1 MARRNNAALRD
12 ASADPATGAGFIHR
26 LSVVEELEA
35 LFAHLG
41 ELEPVDEAD
50 DFAETAVH
58 VRLLRPD
65 LAHAEG
71 RALPVIVVGAF
82 RVRHVELVRYA
93 RLDGPQH
100 AAFALARVILGE
112 QQLEPEHADHHG
124 PARRAS
130 GGALGR
136 LHALARGGCEPA
148 GHLLHLVGLDHVARL
163 HVLVALERHAALV
176 AARHLAH
183 VLFEAL
189 EARDPAVVHDH
200 VVAQEACLGAAQ
212 DLAIGYEAAR
222 HLADARDG

>member
-71 RALPVIVVGAF
+71 CALPVIVVGAF
-82 RVRHVELVRYA
+82 RDRDVELILYA

-100 AAFALARVILGE
+100 AAFALERVILGE

-130 GGALGR
+130 GRALGR
-136 LHALARGGCEPA
+136 LRALGRGGGEPA
-148 GHLLHLVGLDHVARL
+148 GPPLPPVGPRSVPPPPRPGAPR
-163 HVLVALERHAALV
+163 RHAAP
-176 AARHLAH
+176 LAP
-183 VLFEAL
+183 
-189 EARDPAVVHDH
+189 R
-200 VVAQEACLGAAQ
+200 
-212 DLAIGYEAAR
+212 
-222 HLADARDG
+222 

>member
-1 MARRNNAALRD
+1 MARRSNAALRD

-58 VRLLRPD
+58 VRPLRPA
-65 LAHAEG
+65 LAPAEG

-82 RVRHVELVRYA
+82 RDRDVELVLYA

-100 AAFALARVILGE
+100 AAFALERVILGE

-130 GGALGR
+130 GRALGR
-136 LHALARGGCEPA
+136 LRALGRGGGGPA
-148 GHLLHLVGLDHVARL
+148 GHPPPPRGPASRAPP
-163 HVLVALERHAALV
+163 HVLVLPQPLTR
-176 AARHLAH
+176 
-183 VLFEAL
+183 
-189 EARDPAVVHDH
+189 P
-200 VVAQEACLGAAQ
+200 C
-212 DLAIGYEAAR
+212 
-222 HLADARDG
+222 

>member
-1 MARRNNAALRD
+1 MARRSNAALRD

-26 LSVVEELEA
+26 LSVVEELET
-35 LFAHLG
+35 LLAHLG

-58 VRLLRPD
+58 VRLLPSD

-71 RALPVIVVGAF
+71 RTLPVIVVGAF
-82 RVRHVELVRYA
+82 RDRDVELVLYA
-93 RLDGPQH
+93 RLDRPQH
-100 AAFALARVILGE
+100 TALALERVILGE

-130 GGALGR
+130 GRALGR
-136 LHALARGGCEPA
+136 LRALGRGGCEPA

-176 AARHLAH
+176 APPPPAH
-183 VLFEAL
+183 APFEAL
-189 EARDPAVVHDH
+189 EARDPPRGHPPRV
-200 VVAQEACLGAAQ
+200 
-212 DLAIGYEAAR
+212 
-222 HLADARDG
+222 

>member
-1 MARRNNAALRD
+1 MARRSNAALRD

-35 LFAHLG
+35 LFAHLS

-82 RVRHVELVRYA
+82 RDRDVELVLYA

-100 AAFALARVILGE
+100 AAFALERVILGE

-130 GGALGR
+130 GRALGR
-136 LHALARGGCEPA
+136 LRALGRGGCEPA

-163 HVLVALERHAALV
+163 HVLVAPERQDRKSTRLNSSHGYISYAV
-176 AARHLAH
+176 FSFKKKKKTTDRHN
-183 VLFEAL
+183 
-189 EARDPAVVHDH
+189 
-200 VVAQEACLGAAQ
+200 
-212 DLAIGYEAAR
+212 
-222 HLADARDG
+222 

>member
-1 MARRNNAALRD
+1 MARRSNAALRD

-82 RVRHVELVRYA
+82 RDRDVELVLYA

-100 AAFALARVILGE
+100 AAFALERVILGE

-124 PARRAS
+124 PARRAP
-130 GGALGR
+130 GRALGR
-136 LHALARGGCEPA
+136 LRALGRGGGGPA
-148 GHLLHLVGLDHVARL
+148 GHPPPPLGPHHPAPLPAP
-163 HVLVALERHAALV
+163 VALQRPAA
-176 AARHLAH
+176 
-183 VLFEAL
+183 
-189 EARDPAVVHDH
+189 PAP
-200 VVAQEACLGAAQ
+200 
-212 DLAIGYEAAR
+212 R
-222 HLADARDG
+222 

>member
-1 MARRNNAALRD
+1 MARRSNAALRD

-58 VRLLRPD
+58 VRPLRPA
-65 LAHAEG
+65 LAPAEG
-71 RALPVIVVGAF
+71 RALPVIVVGPF
-82 RVRHVELVRYA
+82 RDRDVELVLYA

-100 AAFALARVILGE
+100 AAFALERVILGE

-130 GGALGR
+130 GRALGR
-136 LHALARGGCEPA
+136 LRALGRGGCEPT
-148 GHLLHLVGLDHVARL
+148 GPPLHLVGLDHVARL
-163 HVLVALERHAALV
+163 HVLVALERHSALL
-176 AARHLAH
+176 APRHLPH

-189 EARDPAVVHDH
+189 EAPDPALLPDPVVPP
-200 VVAQEACLGAAQ
+200 E
-212 DLAIGYEAAR
+212 
-222 HLADARDG
+222 